1 MISLRVFV
9 ILIFYSLSIAFSS
22 SSPDQLDNF
31 IRAGIPST
39 FAGVQDLCREFVIF
53 LGRTPEGQTFLAE
66 KYPGGINLTR
76 PEFIKNNPINAY
88 QQWYASKHAVSA
100 VAAAQLEEE
109 TKKREAAEELAEQGS
124 RQNFTLQRR
133 LSEKEKEK
141 TAAERKAQAAEQ
153 QLVVTGQNLQLA
165 QLDGIVS
172 KNIPLA
178 VATQVQTL
186 LQNPDRK
193 NHAFLF
199 DDAIHTVK
207 LTVELRDGSLIDQQ
221 FPFSP
226 AEYPLV
232 VDGFKALAQQ
242 YQLLQSV
249 FGGPQRPAYQIHLT
263 PRPDPSPDEPA
274 AITSSVDAYYYAVDA
289 ANKCTQEFKKMEFH
303 MAVVNKWA
311 LQDLP
316 AAADSRALLALML
329 DSSHDFYQS
338 AAALSVDLAQLED
351 ILRRNPRGD
360 ALQIVTDALEPA
372 NLRFAATQKFSKDIF
387 SLYCEVG
394 EEYIQVLK
402 KLTDKF
408 GVIYDPIVVEPY
420 INAIKEDI
428 KDAQE
433 KRRQAALQFY
443 GECVADSQ
451 VQAAQ
456 AQMRQDFEDS
466 MNLFR
471 SDIFPHINASM
482 SETTMNQGLI
492 TSRRS
497 QRKMSLASVI
507 PLFLNSDPVLFV
519 YASNLTQ
526 LEAFFTLKST
536 SSIQNSRLEL
546 FNEELKYLTA
556 DEKKSLF
563 IYISDLVNN
572 FDTLVQ
578 EYMDITLSKKYLN
591 QQTISDEKAAL
602 ENLLNKIKLSL
613 DNPVSQRKNPYVL
626 RPLVI
631 FYSIVDE
638 LQKFGRGKIGHD
650 IRLRILE
657 EFLDQPNP
665 LKEFLTG
672 SKIPSRDA
680 LDGYLEEADYTA
692 RTNEDILKQ
701 CWDYLHAGYS
711 AIDIMKTAVPSD
723 VDNEIRILQIG
734 KNIVEKEQRV
744 IEGEQYDH
752 SKSAGV
758 ITDLTKG
765 IASIE
770 SDIQLYMANNGIVDV
785 SLLPEPFAMYY
796 NFVQST
802 RGELVAKTKAIVT
815 TGQLYLWQCDARK
828 FKDLLREEIASIID
842 VLRHPQKSKTKLE
855 AQIQKI
861 KAALKAPNRLPKGPG
876 GYNPLQVSKYT
887 QIVADAES
895 ALLGLPMP
903 ITLGALPIIY
913 AQKEEIEK
921 LLERFKLG

>member
-1 MISLRVFV
+1 MSFLKNKVVFFLFFLCFSIHAARLPEDFPQCNLRSTNEIPQKNSEIIRF
-9 ILIFYSLSIAFSS
+9 LETFPAGKDFLSECF
-22 SSPDQLDNF
+22 P
-31 IRAGIPST
+31 AGLPT
-39 FAGVQDLCREFVIF
+39 TGAGY
-53 LGRTPEGQTFLAE
+53 RTQ
-66 KYPGGINLTR
+66 
-76 PEFIKNNPINAY
+76 NPKIVY
-88 QQWYASKHAVSA
+88 ETWYRQFHAVSA

-109 TKKREAAEELAEQGS
+109 TKKREAAEELA
-124 RQNFTLQRR
+124 RQESQQRFTLQRA
-133 LSEKEKEK
+133 LSTERKQKV
-141 TAAERKAQAAEQ
+141 AAEYEALQAKQ
-153 QLVVTGQNLQLA
+153 QLVATGQDLQLA
-165 QLDGIVS
+165 RLDGIVS

-199 DDAIHTVK
+199 DDATHTVK
-207 LTVELRDGSLIDQQ
+207 LTVELKDGSLIDQQ
-221 FPFSP
+221 FPFSA
-226 AEYPLV
+226 AEYPIV
-232 VDGFKALAQQ
+232 VDGFKALAQH

-249 FGGPQRPAYQIHLT
+249 FGGPQRSAYQIHLT
-263 PRPDPSPDEPA
+263 PRPAPSPDEPA

-311 LQDLP
+311 LQELP

-329 DSSHDFYQS
+329 DPSHDFYQS
-338 AAALSVDLAQLED
+338 AAALSVDLVQLED
-351 ILRRNPRGD
+351 ILRKNPRGD
-360 ALQIVTDALEPA
+360 AVQIVTDALELA

-433 KRRQAALQFY
+433 KRRQAAALFY
-443 GECVADSQ
+443 GECVADPQ

-456 AQMRQDFEDS
+456 AQMQQDFEDS

-471 SDIFPHINASM
+471 LDISPHVNVSM
-482 SETTMNQGLI
+482 SETAMNQGLT

-507 PLFLNSDPVLFV
+507 PLFLNSPRLLFI

-638 LQKFGRGKIGHD
+638 LRNFGPGKIGHD

-665 LKEFLTG
+665 LKEFLLGT
-672 SKIPSRDA
+672 KIPSRDA

-701 CWDYLHAGYS
+701 CWDYLHAGHR

-723 VDNEIRILQIG
+723 VDNEIRILQQG
-734 KNIVEKEQRV
+734 KSIVESNQR
-744 IEGEQYDH
+744 IIDGEQYDH
-752 SKSAGV
+752 TKSGGV
-758 ITDLTKG
+758 ITDLTRG
-765 IASIE
+765 ITSIE
-770 SDIQLYMANNGIVDV
+770 NDIQVYMTNYGVVDFA
-785 SLLPEPFAMYY
+785 SLPEPFMTYY

-802 RGELVAKTKAIVT
+802 RQDLTLKVKVDPS
-815 TGQLYLWQCDARK
+815 GQQYLWQSDARK
-828 FKDLLREEIASIID
+828 FKDLLRDEIASIID
-842 VLRHPQKSKTKLE
+842 ALRHPQKSKIKLE
-855 AQIQKI
+855 GQIQKI
-861 KAALKAPNRLPKGPG
+861 REALKAPNRLPKGS
-876 GYNPLQVSKYT
+876 YNPLLAGSYNT
-887 QIVADAES
+887 TLSDAEVILS
-895 ALLGLPMP
+895 GLGSPLTLSDLPV
-903 ITLGALPIIY
+903 IY
-913 AQKEEIEK
+913 EQKEKIEK
-921 LLERFKLG
+921 LMQKFNLK